1 MTTAL
6 PKQWCRFF
14 MSGDFR
20 GACLVFRMPPKMA
33 ARRGLPT
40 TLRRS
45 ILGVSLLRAQGQNKI
60 SHGRLCSDWIT
71 RPADR
76 RGVSDWIAAFRK
88 WRTLTVAVH
97 VSSSQTNM
105 VGAAR
110 HIGRSIGLLSAIGL
124 AVANSVGSLSGLGP
138 YRLIRVGVV
147 VFFAGFSSHA
157 I

>member
-1 MTTAL
+1 
-6 PKQWCRFF
+6 

-60 SHGRLCSDWIT
+60 SHGRLRSDWIT

-76 RGVSDWIAAFRK
+76 RSVPDWIASFRK
-88 WRTLTVAVH
+88 WRSLTAKDQPERRCGYDSKRLCVH
-97 VSSSQTNM
+97 RRFKGGGGTNADSLVS
-105 VGAAR
+105 V
-110 HIGRSIGLLSAIGL
+110 L
-124 AVANSVGSLSGLGP
+124 ADHL
-138 YRLIRVGVV
+138 
-147 VFFAGFSSHA
+147 AGCRTA
-157 I
+157 